1 MYKVV
6 YIKEQSDTTITID
19 KKLFEEIIQE
29 AYDNG
34 YKDGSKN
41 YITPYPYYPYIYP
54 YTYTDDGTDAKSKF
68 VIDALSSDSTSSD
81 DYTITK
87 ENKRKIKIEYCD

>member
-6 YIKEQSDTTITID
+6 YIKEQSDTTIIID

-34 YKDGSKN
+34 YKDGSRN
-41 YITPYPYYPYIYP
+41 YITPYPYYPY
-54 YTYTDDGTDAKSKF
+54 TYTEDGADAKF
-68 VIDALSSDSTSSD
+68 VAGNTLSSDSTSSG
-81 DYTITK
+81 DYTVTK
-87 ENKRKIKIEYCD
+87 ENKCKIKIEYCD

>member
-6 YIKEQSDTTITID
+6 YIKEQSDTTVTID

-54 YTYTDDGTDAKSKF
+54 YTYTDDKTDVKF
-68 VIDALSSDSTSSD
+68 VAGDTVSSDSTSNG
-81 DYTITK
+81 DYTVTK
-87 ENKRKIKIEYCD
+87 ENKCKIKIEYCD

>member
-6 YIKEQSDTTITID
+6 YIKDQSDTTITID

-54 YTYTDDGTDAKSKF
+54 YTYTDDKTDAEF
-68 VIDALSSDSTSSD
+68 DFGHTLYSDSTSSD
-81 DYTITK
+81 DYTTTK
-87 ENKRKIKIEYCD
+87 ENKRKVKIEYCD

>member
-1 MYKVV
+1 MYKIV
-6 YIKEQSDTTITID
+6 YIKEQSDTTVTID

-34 YKDGSKN
+34 YKDGSRN

-54 YTYTDDGTDAKSKF
+54 ADATF
-68 VIDALSSDSTSSD
+68 IAGNNSSSYNTSGD
-81 DYTITK
+81 EDYTVTK
-87 ENKRKIKIEYCD
+87 ENKCKIKIEYCD

>member
-34 YKDGSKN
+34 YKDGSRN
-41 YITPYPYYPYIYP
+41 YITPYPYYPYIY
-54 YTYTDDGTDAKSKF
+54 TTDSTDAKF
-68 VIDALSSDSTSSD
+68 IAGDTLSSDNTSSD
-81 DYTITK
+81 DYTVTK
-87 ENKRKIKIEYCD
+87 ENKCKIKIEYCD

>member
-6 YIKEQSDTTITID
+6 YIKDQSDTTITID

-54 YTYTDDGTDAKSKF
+54 YTYTDDKTNAEFDFGHT
-68 VIDALSSDSTSSD
+68 LSSDSTSSG

-87 ENKRKIKIEYCD
+87 ENKCKVKIEYCD

>member
-6 YIKEQSDTTITID
+6 YIKDQSDTTITID

-54 YTYTDDGTDAKSKF
+54 YTTDSTGTDAKF
-68 VIDALSSDSTSSD
+68 VAGDTLFSDNTSSGD
-81 DYTITK
+81 CTVTK
-87 ENKRKIKIEYCD
+87 ENKCKIKIEYCD

>member
-6 YIKEQSDTTITID
+6 YIKDQSDTTITID

-54 YTYTDDGTDAKSKF
+54 YTYTDDKTNTEFDFGHT
-68 VIDALSSDSTSSD
+68 LSSDSTSSD
-81 DYTITK
+81 DYTVTK
-87 ENKRKIKIEYCD
+87 ENKCKIKIEYCD